1 MSTEPKLLIA
11 TNNPGKIQEYQE
23 IYADLP
29 LTLTS
34 LAEEGINLD
43 PEETGATFEANARL
57 KAKAFAATGNLLVLA
72 DDSGLE
78 IDALGGEPGI
88 YSARYGHTA
97 KADDAGRRRLVLEK
111 LRAVAWEQRTARF
124 RCVVALATKSGLVGT
139 AEGTVEGFIAYEEKG
154 TQGFGYD
161 PLFYYPDFGCT
172 LGQISAEQKHQI
184 SHRGRAA
191 RAAIP
196 LIEQFFENLP

>member
-1 MSTEPKLLIA
+1 MPTKPKLLIA
-11 TNNPGKIQEYQE
+11 TNNPGKVQEYQE
-23 IYADLP
+23 IYADLS

-34 LAEEGINLD
+34 LAEERIDLD
-43 PEETGATFEANARL
+43 PAETGKTFEANACL
-57 KAKAFAATGNLLVLA
+57 KAAAFAAASDLLVLA

-97 KADDAGRRRLVLEK
+97 KADEAGRRQLVLEK
-111 LRAVAWEQRTARF
+111 LQGVPWERRTARF
-124 RCVVALATKSGLVGT
+124 RCVVALATRVGLVGT
-139 AEGTVEGFIAYEEKG
+139 AEGTVEGFIAYAEEG
-154 TQGFGYD
+154 NQGFGYD
-161 PLFYYPDFGCT
+161 PLFYYPDFGGT
-172 LGQISAEQKHQI
+172 LGQILAKQKHQI

-196 LIEQFFENLP
+196 LIKQFFQR